1 MDYTVRVEVIESQG
15 YVVAEVNLNMVGE
28 WLLGP
33 LEEVHCAKKVAL
45 LLKLSPWDL
54 SLRPRIFRLDKNGVQ
69 EFGSTW
75 E

>member
-1 MDYTVRVEVIESQG
+1 MGGPEVLN
-15 YVVAEVNLNMVGE
+15 YVWVL
-28 WLLGP
+28 
-33 LEEVHCAKKVAL
+33 HCAKKVTL
-45 LLKLSPWDL
+45 LLKLSPWGL